1 MEQVVPNEFQQPVQG
16 PDPEITQ
23 ILQEAGRPNMIERPI
38 LVLHSPQLI
47 GQQVL
52 RPIVYNFN
60 DEVKN
65 RVYDGSIKHGNGAY
79 FLSPRD
85 GSEDVLRASMV
96 ATDGILL
103 DTTPIEQNWTFMFIM
118 KGHNAA
124 MQYVPGSNV
133 TVAIGYVY
141 SENGDV
147 PVSPYGAIND
157 NAILVFTH
165 CLVGNSTADYGAAG
179 GQVRLMAFGA
189 DATGCAISRTCGNPL
204 YAATPKDMLQI
215 GLGIGFDGSPSTPE
229 VMAMKEQTY
238 CLSNPTNGDLVGY
251 KIGSNL
257 RSPQEHLYSLTR
269 AIGSGTS
276 VSRGTPITTTPELGM
291 PASIPT
297 QLGVFHDNVMDNICA
312 SNYMP
317 SLGFNFNEPHTIGEI
332 KMTFQAIVQVC
343 QLTDHPQFDVTMQSM
358 VHPRITGS
366 AFITSSVSAYLV
378 KHGILEISF
387 VWKGYTPDPFGI
399 GNPNDQ
405 DFVCL
410 TIGTALESDELSR
423 RKIIAEFATYWR
435 LYVVPMLTYLG
446 NGSPCFCTATIST
459 VNQTTVDLQFYDD
472 PSTMHDGWYTTSPNL
487 AALFNPNVYDQKTF
501 RSNAQQ
507 MALLTDV
514 VGNRVAMETLPEQQN
529 SVANLQTPFAAPQP
543 QPAYASPWI

>member
-269 AIGSGTS
+269 AIGSGT
-276 VSRGTPITTTPELGM
+276 RKYDNGKFEDNLDFIHRKPYITEGATCHYTWYVPQNVEGLIDMLGGPAKFETKLDSMFTEGRYWHGNEPCHQIAYLYDFIGKRDKTIERVAHILDTEYNDSPGGLSGNDDAGQMSAWYVFSSMGFYPVCPATDRYMLSAPRFQKVTLNLEGGKKFVITPESL
-291 PASIPT
+291 PKDRNYIT
-297 QLGVFHDNVMDNICA
+297 HD
-312 SNYMP
+312 
-317 SLGFNFNEPHTIGEI
+317 EI
-332 KMTFQAIVQVC
+332 
-343 QLTDHPQFDVTMQSM
+343 
-358 VHPRITGS
+358 
-366 AFITSSVSAYLV
+366 V
-378 KHGILEISF
+378 K
-387 VWKGYTPDPFGI
+387 
-399 GNPNDQ
+399 
-405 DFVCL
+405 
-410 TIGTALESDELSR
+410 
-423 RKIIAEFATYWR
+423 
-435 LYVVPMLTYLG
+435 
-446 NGSPCFCTATIST
+446 
-459 VNQTTVDLQFYDD
+459 
-472 PSTMHDGWYTTSPNL
+472 
-487 AALFNPNVYDQKTF
+487 
-501 RSNAQQ
+501 
-507 MALLTDV
+507 
-514 VGNRVAMETLPEQQN
+514 
-529 SVANLQTPFAAPQP
+529 
-543 QPAYASPWI
+543 